1 MTKKIKYGQQL
12 IDQSD
17 IDQVIDIL
25 KSEWLTQGPTIPAFE
40 NEVAKKVGA
49 KFGVATNSATSALHI
64 AYMALDLREGDW
76 LWTCPNTFVA
86 TTNAAVF
93 CGAKV
98 DFVDIDENTF
108 NIDVNLLEAKLGEAS
123 KKNILPKI
131 VVPVHLAGQSPDLK
145 RIYELSKQYGFKVVE
160 DASHSIGAKYEDYYV
175 GNCQYSDI
183 TVFSFH
189 PVKIITT
196 GEGGI
201 ALTNNKELQKRL
213 TLHRSHGITSSRED
227 MVSMPSK
234 ELWNYQQITLGY
246 NYRMTDIAAGLGL
259 SQLKKVDQFIARRH
273 EIAKRYDSEL
283 SSLPIK
289 TPYVIEASYSS
300 FHLYVIR
307 LKLDKLKKT
316 QIDIHDE
323 LIDKGILV
331 NLHYIPV
338 YRQPYYQKL
347 GFKKDYCPESENY
360 FKEALSIPIHPS
372 LTDDDQSTVISTL
385 EEVVK

>member
-1 MTKKIKYGQQL
+1 
-12 IDQSD
+12 
-17 IDQVIDIL
+17 
-25 KSEWLTQGPTIPAFE
+25 
-40 NEVAKKVGA
+40 
-49 KFGVATNSATSALHI
+49 
-64 AYMALDLREGDW
+64 
-76 LWTCPNTFVA
+76 
-86 TTNAAVF
+86 
-93 CGAKV
+93 
-98 DFVDIDENTF
+98 
-108 NIDVNLLEAKLGEAS
+108 
-123 KKNILPKI
+123 
-131 VVPVHLAGQSPDLK
+131 
-145 RIYELSKQYGFKVVE
+145 
-160 DASHSIGAKYEDYYV
+160 
-175 GNCQYSDI
+175 
-183 TVFSFH
+183 
-189 PVKIITT
+189 
-196 GEGGI
+196 
-201 ALTNNKELQKRL
+201 
-213 TLHRSHGITSSRED
+213 

-259 SQLKKVDQFIARRH
+259 SQLKKVDQFISRRH

-323 LIDKGILV
+323 LIDRGILV

-372 LTDDDQSTVISTL
+372 LTDDDQSSVISTL